1 MTYKSILIPFSGEP
15 RCDAALGT
23 ALRVA
28 KRFDSH
34 VEILHVEM
42 DPRTAMVGFGEGMT
56 GATANLIIE
65 QAKAA
70 AKTKSQAAHQ
80 LAEECCENA
89 GWTMVDAGAEMPDG
103 RVSTWRQCIGRQSE
117 EIARYGRVSDLIV
130 VPSPDTEQSEPGFG
144 IAESA
149 LFDTGRPVM
158 VAPEKIPEVIGDC
171 VAVAWNGS
179 REAASAIAG
188 ALPYIVEAAQ
198 VTLVTAPKTNGADG
212 AASLVA
218 YLARHGVSTA
228 NAELNA
234 GSRPIGERLIDTAAV
249 AGADL
254 LVMGAYGHSRL
265 RELVLGGATLSALKH
280 PTLPLLMVH

>member
-1 MTYKSILIPFSGEP
+1 MTYKAILVPFSGESHSL
-15 RCDAALGT
+15 AALGT

-42 DPRTAMVGFGEGMT
+42 DPRTALVGFGLGMT
-56 GATANLIIE
+56 GATASLIIE
-65 QAKAA
+65 EAKAA
-70 AKTKSQAAHQ
+70 ANTKSQDAHR
-80 LAEECCENA
+80 LAEGCCENA
-89 GWTMVDAGAEMPDG
+89 GWTMVEAGADMPDS
-103 RVSTWRQCIGRQSE
+103 RVATWRQCTGRLSE

-130 VPSPDTEQSEPGFG
+130 VPSPDTEQIEPGFE
-144 IAESA
+144 IAEAA

-158 VAPEKIPEVIGDC
+158 VAPREIPEVIGDS

-198 VTLVTAPKTNGADG
+198 VTLVTEPQANGADG
-212 AASLVA
+212 TASLVA

-228 NAELNA
+228 NAELNGGNLA
-234 GSRPIGERLIDTAAV
+234 IGERLIATATV

>member
-1 MTYKSILIPFSGEP
+1 LVPFSGESHSL
-15 RCDAALGT
+15 AALGT

-34 VEILHVEM
+34 VEILHVEW
-42 DPRTAMVGFGEGMT
+42 DPRTALVGFGDGMI
-56 GATANLIIE
+56 GITANLNIE
-65 QAKAA
+65 EAKAT
-70 AKTKSQAAHQ
+70 AKTKARAAHR

-89 GWTMVDAGAEMPDG
+89 GWTLVDAGADMPDS
-103 RVSTWRQCIGRQSE
+103 RVATWRQCTGRLSE

-130 VPSPDTEQSEPGFG
+130 VPSPDTEQIEPGFE
-144 IAESA
+144 IAEAA

-158 VAPEKIPEVIGDC
+158 VAPREIPEVIGDS

-198 VTLVTAPKTNGADG
+198 VTLVTEPQTNGADG

-228 NAELNA
+228 IAEMNGGNLA
-234 GSRPIGERLIDTAAV
+234 VGERLIATATV

>member
-1 MTYKSILIPFSGEP
+1 MTYKAILVPFSGEP
-15 RCDAALGT
+15 HSLAALGT

-28 KRFDSH
+28 ERFDSH

-42 DPRTAMVGFGEGMT
+42 DPRTALVGLGEGMT

-65 QAKAA
+65 EAKTA
-70 AKTKSQAAHQ
+70 AKTKSQDARR

-89 GWTMVDAGAEMPDG
+89 GWTMVDAGAEMPDS
-103 RVSTWRQCIGRQSE
+103 RVATWRQIIGRQSE

-130 VPSPDTEQSEPGFG
+130 VPSSDAEQSGPGSG
-144 IAESA
+144 IAEVA
-149 LFDTGRPVM
+149 LFDTGRPVI
-158 VAPEKIPEVIGDC
+158 VAPEKVPEVVGDR

-179 REAASAIAG
+179 REAAGAIAA
-188 ALPYIVEAAQ
+188 ALPIIVEAAQ
-198 VTLVTAPKTNGADG
+198 VTLVSEPERHGADG

-218 YLARHGVSTA
+218 YLARHGVSA
-228 NAELNA
+228 ASVDLNA
-234 GSRPIGERLIDTAAV
+234 GNRAIGERLIATATA

-265 RELVLGGATLSALKH
+265 RELVLGGATLSALKR

>member
-1 MTYKSILIPFSGEP
+1 
-15 RCDAALGT
+15 
-23 ALRVA
+23 
-28 KRFDSH
+28 
-34 VEILHVEM
+34 
-42 DPRTAMVGFGEGMT
+42 
-56 GATANLIIE
+56 
-65 QAKAA
+65 
-70 AKTKSQAAHQ
+70 

-89 GWTMVDAGAEMPDG
+89 GWTMVDAGADMPDG
-103 RVSTWRQCIGRQSE
+103 RVAIWRQCIGRQSE
-117 EIARYGRVSDLIV
+117 EIARYGRVSDMIV
-130 VPSPDTEQSEPGFG
+130 VPSPDTEQSEPGFE
-144 IAESA
+144 IAEAA

-158 VAPEKIPEVIGDC
+158 VAPEKVPEVVGDS

-198 VTLVTAPKTNGADG
+198 VTLVTEPQTNGADG
-212 AASLVA
+212 AANLVA

-228 NAELNA
+228 IAEMNGGNLA
-234 GSRPIGERLIDTAAV
+234 IGERLIATATV

>member
-1 MTYKSILIPFSGEP
+1 MTYKVILVPFSGEP
-15 RCDAALGT
+15 HSLAALGT

-34 VEILHVEM
+34 VQILHVEW
-42 DPRTAMVGFGEGMT
+42 DPRTALVGFGDGMI
-56 GATANLIIE
+56 GITANLNIE
-65 QAKAA
+65 EAKAT
-70 AKTKSQAAHQ
+70 AKTKARAAHR

-89 GWTMVDAGAEMPDG
+89 GWTLVDAGADMPDS
-103 RVSTWRQCIGRQSE
+103 RVATWRQCVGLQSE

-130 VPSPDTEQSEPGFG
+130 VPSPDTEQIEYGFE
-144 IAESA
+144 IAEAA

-158 VAPEKIPEVIGDC
+158 VAPREIPEVIGDS

-198 VTLVTAPKTNGADG
+198 VTLVTEAQTNGADG
-212 AASLVA
+212 AARLVA
-218 YLARHGVSTA
+218 YLARHGVSTEI
-228 NAELNA
+228 AELNG
-234 GSRPIGERLIDTAAV
+234 GSLAIGERLIATATV

>member
-28 KRFDSH
+28 KRFDSY

-42 DPRTAMVGFGEGMT
+42 DPRTALVGFGEGMT
-56 GATANLIIE
+56 GATASLLIE
-65 QAKAA
+65 EAEAA
-70 AKTKSQAAHQ
+70 TKTKSQAAHQ

-198 VTLVTAPKTNGADG
+198 VTLVTEPQTNGADG
-212 AASLVA
+212 AANLVA

-228 NAELNA
+228 IAEMNA
-234 GSRPIGERLIDTAAV
+234 GNLAIGERLIATATV